1 MVREVP
7 GRDKPA
13 AVAADARDDEYGG
26 GVKPSLCKIGKTA
39 TGVLHHLHELDV
51 EILDHDA
58 VDLAHLIRRNS
69 GHVRHR
75 R

>member
-1 MVREVP
+1 VTAFIEDAGADAITLTRGAMVREVP

-39 TGVLHHLHELDV
+39 TGVLHHLNELRCGDP
-51 EILDHDA
+51 
-58 VDLAHLIRRNS
+58 RP
-69 GHVRHR
+69 
-75 R
+75 